1 MRNAVQLDRE
11 EGRSSKTEAADLSSS
26 AAWIPEYIL
35 KESELVYLLSKM
47 SRDVPIHSWSGS
59 YYINSDKR
67 WENGTLSLTRTTV
80 HFVSNQSKESLAS
93 FRLSGIMEIKME
105 SSSFIFSTL
114 TVLEEG
120 NVKHWFGSLKPN
132 RVVVYNVLEHFW
144 RERLLSPSS
153 EARGAECHPSK
164 GGELIKLVAG
174 SQKRLEDTGRV
185 LSHQGEQFDNMM
197 QGLETIDSD
206 LGVADKLLLQLESP
220 SWWPFGKLPWKGQQ
234 EAKAEDAARAAAASV
249 AGKGSARNK
258 VIASIPAVVTQ
269 GGSSDLKPGCLLVL
283 VSSLEARD
291 TNCQLLHRFER
302 NDVDEIRVH
311 SPYEITVRQRFIGK
325 PDICYRFLSAKMPEA
340 MSVLDMQYKKKV
352 DFTSGYAA
360 FRATP
365 ASSPCDAERPNWNEG
380 LSQVTELP
388 LQLPAGELSQLQ
400 VHVPQPTVSQAE
412 AQELKQMLMQ
422 LKNLALEAD
431 TELERQDDVLDDLTS
446 STDRATMH
454 IEKHTCRMK
463 RLL

>member
-1 MRNAVQLDRE
+1 
-11 EGRSSKTEAADLSSS
+11 
-26 AAWIPEYIL
+26 
-35 KESELVYLLSKM
+35 M
-47 SRDVPIHSWSGS
+47 SRDVPIHSWPGS
-59 YYINSDKR
+59 YYINSEKK

-80 HFVSNQSKESLAS
+80 RFVSNQSKESLAS
-93 FRLSGIMEIKME
+93 FRLSRIMEIKME

-153 EARGAECHPSK
+153 EVRGAECQPSK
-164 GGELIKLVAG
+164 GRELINLVAG
-174 SQKRLEDTGRV
+174 AQRRLEDTGRV
-185 LSHQGEQFDNMM
+185 ISHQGEQFDDMM
-197 QGLETIDSD
+197 QGLEKIDSD
-206 LGVADKLLLQLESP
+206 LGVADKLLSELESP
-220 SWWPFGKLPWKGQQ
+220 SWWPFGKLPWKAQQ
-234 EAKAEDAARAAAASV
+234 EAKAEDAARAAVAAAAAAS
-249 AGKGSARNK
+249 KGSSRSR
-258 VIASIPAVVTQ
+258 VIASIPAVVTK
-269 GGSSDLKPGCLLVL
+269 GGDSDLKPGCLLVL
-283 VSSLEARD
+283 VSSLEVRD

-302 NDVDEIRVH
+302 NEIDEIRVH

-340 MSVLDMQYKKKV
+340 MSVLEMQYKKKV
-352 DFTSGYAA
+352 EFTSEYTA

-365 ASSPCDAERPNWNEG
+365 VSSPCDTEGRSWNEG
-380 LSQVTELP
+380 LQQGCQETELP
-388 LQLPAGELSQLQ
+388 LEVPAGDLSQLQ
-400 VHVPQPTVSQAE
+400 VQVLQPCVSEAE

-422 LKNLALEAD
+422 LKNLALEAE
-431 TELERQDDVLDDLTS
+431 TELERQDEVLDVLTS
-446 STDRATMH
+446 STDRSTMH